1 MDLGLTGKVAIVTG
15 ASDGI
20 GKAAAYRM
28 AAEGASV
35 ALVSRTRSD
44 LETVAAEISGET
56 GSTVIAAPA
65 DVSNEEAVKDAV
77 ESTAEQLGGID
88 ILVNNAGTSSATR
101 FEDMTDEMLDIDFSL
116 KVKGAIYMTR
126 YALPYLKQSD
136 SGAIC
141 NTTTPGGK
149 ASAGGSQP
157 TSLSRAAG
165 ISLTKA
171 WSKEFGEYGIRVNT
185 VCVGLLKSRQHRIRW
200 QAANEEDP
208 SYSLDDHWA
217 SFGGGVPLGRIG
229 EAQEAGDVIAFLCSP
244 AASYVSGSAVNVDGG
259 AAPVY

>member
-1 MDLGLTGKVAIVTG
+1 MDLGLAGKVAIVTG

-35 ALVSRTRSD
+35 ALVSRTRAD
-44 LETVAAEISGET
+44 LEAVAAEISGET

-65 DVSNEEAVKDAV
+65 DVSNEDAVKSAV
-77 ESTAEQLGGID
+77 EGAADQLGGID
-88 ILVNNAGTSSATR
+88 ILVNNAGTSSASN
-101 FEDMTDEMLDIDFSL
+101 FEDMTNEQLDIDFNL

-200 QAANEEDP
+200 EAANEEDP
-208 SYSLDDHWA
+208 SYSLEDHWD